1 MKRFVSSLIILSV
14 VTMSLWAF
22 DWGGS
27 LTNSTSIQGI
37 AEGSDE
43 NLVAQT
49 NRLTLYLGTDLWR
62 ENVLTL
68 QGAALLAQDPVFSAD
83 IEKAYLSRTVYPASG
98 NLRTYQRRIGRF
110 LVSDPTSQVLRQVID
125 GVSFSFD
132 YENATITLTGGYTGF
147 LLKEFAGLSMSKLDG
162 LDDADEDVLFAPG
175 RAIGQITY
183 QRPEILFG
191 QNLTVAAVIQ
201 EDVRDPASTIEEGT
215 PVSSETAESG
225 GLVDTQY
232 GIVRLNG
239 PLPIIPNFYYDASY
253 VLNTGRML
261 TAVDDPDFGSV
272 LRYEPIQAHMVR
284 MGAQFYMPGLMNSRA
299 AASVSWSSGD
309 ADFSSYIESN
319 TVGKA
324 TQFLAVNPS
333 GSGSV
338 FGLQP
343 GNSMTTA
350 VSFSAQPLQ
359 ELGIDFLKN
368 TQTEV
373 TMYQFFRS
381 AGEGPVSSADV
392 DAAASGSY
400 LGTEFDAAARFRPL
414 SDLGFGV
421 SAGLF
426 MANSDILVADARS
439 VDFLIRLDASLSF

>member
-1 MKRFVSSLIILSV
+1 
-14 VTMSLWAF
+14 
-22 DWGGS
+22 
-27 LTNSTSIQGI
+27 
-37 AEGSDE
+37 
-43 NLVAQT
+43 
-49 NRLTLYLGTDLWR
+49 
-62 ENVLTL
+62 
-68 QGAALLAQDPVFSAD
+68 
-83 IEKAYLSRTVYPASG
+83 
-98 NLRTYQRRIGRF
+98 
-110 LVSDPTSQVLRQVID
+110 
-125 GVSFSFD
+125 
-132 YENATITLTGGYTGF
+132 
-147 LLKEFAGLSMSKLDG
+147 
-162 LDDADEDVLFAPG
+162 
-175 RAIGQITY
+175 
-183 QRPEILFG
+183 
-191 QNLTVAAVIQ
+191 
-201 EDVRDPASTIEEGT
+201 
-215 PVSSETAESG
+215 
-225 GLVDTQY
+225 
-232 GIVRLNG
+232 
-239 PLPIIPNFYYDASY
+239 
-253 VLNTGRML
+253 
-261 TAVDDPDFGSV
+261 V

-284 MGAQFYMPGLMNSRA
+284 MGAQFYMPELMNSRA

-350 VSFSAQPLQ
+350 VSFSAQPLR